1 MNRAMHY
8 IEANLLESIDFQKVA
23 QLAGCSEYHFMRM
36 FAFLSGFT
44 LSEYIR
50 RRKLTLAAAELQSS
64 PLRIIDIA
72 VKYGYDSPDAFTRAF
87 QKLHGVTPSEARA
100 AGARLKAV
108 SPMTF
113 QLTIRGGSEMEY
125 RIVEKEAFQIV
136 GLKKRVAL
144 IYEGVNP
151 EIAALWQSLTEKDIR
166 ELKQLSNLEPGGL
179 ISASVNFEDGR
190 SEGSFLD
197 QYIGVATNLP
207 AAPRWEVLNVSA
219 GAWAVFTAVGKF
231 PAALQNVWGR
241 IYAEWAPSSG
251 YELRPGPEILWNES
265 KDTTLPQYRSEIWIP
280 VVKP

>member
-8 IEANLLESIDFQKVA
+8 IEANLLEPIDFQKVA
-23 QLAGCSEYHFMRM
+23 QLAGCSEYHFTRM

-87 QKLHGVTPSEARA
+87 QKLHGVTPSEART

-108 SPMTF
+108 PPMTF
-113 QLTIRGGSEMEY
+113 QLTIRGGNEMEY
-125 RIVEKEAFQIV
+125 RIVEKEAFQVV

-151 EIAALWQSLTEKDIR
+151 EIAALWQSLTENDIR
-166 ELKQLSNLEPGGL
+166 
-179 ISASVNFEDGR
+179 D
-190 SEGSFLD
+190 
-197 QYIGVATNLP
+197 
-207 AAPRWEVLNVSA
+207 
-219 GAWAVFTAVGKF
+219 
-231 PAALQNVWGR
+231 
-241 IYAEWAPSSG
+241 
-251 YELRPGPEILWNES
+251 
-265 KDTTLPQYRSEIWIP
+265 
-280 VVKP
+280 